1 MNKRTIYTHLIIA
14 IAAIVFFSGCKKNN
28 PTIVGNWKF
37 SNYTASTQV
46 YYPSY
51 GDSANGTYS
60 YNAKSQSINYILY
73 HSKDLPHL
81 DTQMITTLKYSNWD
95 IRSDGTYSI
104 DEDAYN
110 DAVTTSGIWEYM
122 SNTSSNNAVTF
133 QGGGSMFFQIFYT
146 QNTFVIQSVTDKQL
160 VLTYSNSSISD
171 STGAFGNSSETI
183 TFTK

>member
-1 MNKRTIYTHLIIA
+1 
-14 IAAIVFFSGCKKNN
+14 
-28 PTIVGNWKF
+28 
-37 SNYTASTQV
+37 
-46 YYPSY
+46 
-51 GDSANGTYS
+51 
-60 YNAKSQSINYILY
+60 
-73 HSKDLPHL
+73 
-81 DTQMITTLKYSNWD
+81 MITTLKYSNWD